1 MKSVALQHC
10 KRDNEAKIENKR
22 CIICIYIEKGVL
34 LCFSD
39 VRFLTLSTF
48 VCLSTCIKNENHL
61 INRLL
66 PLLHCRNLSNIRI
79 QYAPS
84 ANQSQKGRF
93 SYLLIEIIQEGS
105 NTFKSLFRLV
115 FNLNCKFDFCLSH
128 PTQVS
133 QRLQVCHQTDAL
145 S

>member
-1 MKSVALQHC
+1 MQSVALQHC
-10 KRDNEAKIENKR
+10 ERDNEAKIENKR
-22 CIICIYIEKGVL
+22 CIICVYIEKGVL

-39 VRFLTLSTF
+39 VRFLTLTTF
-48 VCLSTCIKNENHL
+48 VYLSTWRNNENYL
-61 INRLL
+61 INRIL

-93 SYLLIEIIQEGS
+93 YYLLIEIIQEGS

-115 FNLNCKFDFCLSH
+115 FNLDCKFDFCLSH